1 MTLQAE
7 EGQALPG
14 NMSLVEVAADAT
26 ERALRPLP
34 FDAARHVLLSEELK
48 HLYTACTRAKK
59 NGVSCA

>member
-1 MTLQAE
+1 LQAE

-26 ERALRPLP
+26 ERGALRPLP

-48 HLYTACTRAKK
+48 HLYTACTRAKN
-59 NGVSCA
+59 NGASCA